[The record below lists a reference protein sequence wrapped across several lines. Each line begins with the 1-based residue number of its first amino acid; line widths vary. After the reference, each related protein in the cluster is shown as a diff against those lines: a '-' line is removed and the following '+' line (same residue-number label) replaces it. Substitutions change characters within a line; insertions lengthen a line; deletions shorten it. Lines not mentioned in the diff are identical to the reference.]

1 MTKLIPLVKDHKIE
15 GARLYII
22 GEANWEQIG
31 CCDWPCMSG
40 QDGWKLIKFLF
51 MLLWTETKVRSV
63 KKETK
68 KQGQHPAI
76 LIKQA
81 RSIQDS
87 LYGQKI
93 TFSCRTNMGDLERAR

>member
-1 MTKLIPLVKDHKIE
+1 
-15 GARLYII
+15 
-22 GEANWEQIG
+22 
-31 CCDWPCMSG
+31 MSG
-40 QDGWKLIKFLF
+40 QDGWKLIKLLF

-68 KQGQHPAI
+68 KQGQYAAI

-87 LYGQKI
+87 LYGQKK
-93 TFSCRTNMGDLERAR
+93 TFSCRTNMGDPEWVG

>member
-51 MLLWTETKVRSV
+51 IHVVMDRNEGEVS
-63 KKETK
+63 KKGDK
-68 KQGQHPAI
+68 KTRPTSRHLDQT
-76 LIKQA
+76 
-81 RSIQDS
+81 S
-87 LYGQKI
+87 
-93 TFSCRTNMGDLERAR
+93 